1 MLILLF
7 FCMQSV
13 RDRKRRSCR
22 LNITIQRV
30 YLSVSI
36 GLQVCINQYICLSK
50 FENLGWGNKSRLHAI
65 ISGDRQFWPFLSYF
79 GSEFVCDWES
89 VFLGVCV
96 LCISVSPILNMRIS
110 GDQLK
115 STPSQLQPKQGCCWI
130 LPLFPA
136 DKFQPRDASY
146 FHIPKMQKCQ
156 LAGVFHCHGVTCDTS
171 VMAEWL
177 L

>member
-13 RDRKRRSCR
+13 RDRKRRSCC
-22 LNITIQRV
+22 LNINIQRV

-65 ISGDRQFWPFLSYF
+65 ISGDRLFWPVLSYF

-89 VFLGVCV
+89 ESSLEFVFCAFQFL
-96 LCISVSPILNMRIS
+96 LSWTWESQEISWRLHHHNCNPNRAAVGSY
-110 GDQLK
+110 
-115 STPSQLQPKQGCCWI
+115 PS
-130 LPLFPA
+130 LFPEN
-136 DKFQPRDASY
+136 KFWPRDLSY
-146 FHIPKMQKCQ
+146 FHIPKM
-156 LAGVFHCHGVTCDTS
+156 
-171 VMAEWL
+171 
-177 L
+177 